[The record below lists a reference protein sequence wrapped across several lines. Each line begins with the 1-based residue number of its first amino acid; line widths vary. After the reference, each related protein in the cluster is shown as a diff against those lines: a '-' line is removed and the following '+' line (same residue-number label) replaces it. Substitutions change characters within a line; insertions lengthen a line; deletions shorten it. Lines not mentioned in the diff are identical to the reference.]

1 MTNLP
6 TPIHSWVASLTS
18 ESIAKSVH
26 TNPECGVGIYIQLSL
41 QDFFEQVQQK
51 AEEEM
56 KSITLQDVIDRYEEK
71 TAHLGI
77 GSF

>member
-1 MTNLP
+1 MDHLLG
-6 TPIHSWVASLTS
+6 HLMGHLLRGHLY
-18 ESIAKSVH
+18 SIVSS
-26 TNPECGVGIYIQLSL
+26 G
-41 QDFFEQVQQK
+41 FFDQIQQK

>member
-1 MTNLP
+1 MTFP
-6 TPIHSWVASLTS
+6 KES
-18 ESIAKSVH
+18 ER
-26 TNPECGVGIYIQLSL
+26 GIYIQLSL

-71 TAHLGI
+71 TAHLGS